1 MAAPRSSGTNDK
13 PPASGDVAGV
23 RFNPVQREEPAPAVL
38 TPQVDPAMRR
48 RRVVFLALALAA
60 LALLLFV
67 SLNRL
72 GVQAQGGGGSKGP
85 ERFGPPPT
93 PINVP

>member
-1 MAAPRSSGTNDK
+1 MAVPRSSGTNDT
-13 PPASGDVAGV
+13 PPASADAVGI

-48 RRVVFLALALAA
+48 RRAIFVALAVAA

-67 SLNRL
+67 SFNRL
-72 GVQAQGGGGSKGP
+72 GVQTQGGVGP
-85 ERFGPPPT
+85 GRAQRFGPPPT
-93 PINVP
+93 PAVP